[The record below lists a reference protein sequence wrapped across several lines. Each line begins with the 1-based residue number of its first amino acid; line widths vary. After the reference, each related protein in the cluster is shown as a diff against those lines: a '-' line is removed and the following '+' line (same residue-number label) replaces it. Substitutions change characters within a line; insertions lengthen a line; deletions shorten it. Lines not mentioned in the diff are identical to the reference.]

1 MCYWLLFVGGLPGDS
16 DEVDYFFQNYFFTF
30 EDGNTSKVLT
40 LQVVDDN
47 VVEPNE
53 KYNLTIRAES
63 LPNRVIIG
71 ENGTAT
77 ITILND
83 DG

>member
-1 MCYWLLFVGGLPGDS
+1 M
-16 DEVDYFFQNYFFTF
+16 F
-30 EDGNTSKVLT
+30 EDGESNKVLS

-47 VVEPNE
+47 VVEPDE
-53 KYNLTIRAES
+53 KYNLTIRAEL

-71 ENGTAT
+71 ENGTIT
-77 ITILND
+77 ITIEND